1 MRDGAPPPA
10 NFSHPREVC
19 WPYIMVRA
27 VVAFLVVSAT
37 LTTYFAYCNFSRL
50 NRFSDDERQAY
61 DDL

>member
-1 MRDGAPPPA
+1 
-10 NFSHPREVC
+10 
-19 WPYIMVRA
+19 MVRA

-37 LTTYFAYCNFSRL
+37 LTTYLAYRNFTRL